1 MAIFVTTLAN
11 PDPPADKKE
20 EEKKEDDDKNSD
32 RFVIKNKP
40 LFSPEE
46 FYCFIRPKIL
56 IYAKNQSDDLTD
68 VKCANDILKKLRP
81 ALSLKITREY
91 FKELST
97 LDMSTQKEREEYQ

>member
-1 MAIFVTTLAN
+1 MAIFVITLAH
-11 PDPPADKKE
+11 PDPPGDKE
-20 EEKKEDDDKNSD
+20 EEKKDEDNTSN

-68 VKCANDILKKLRP
+68 IKCANDIL
-81 ALSLKITREY
+81 
-91 FKELST
+91 
-97 LDMSTQKEREEYQ
+97 